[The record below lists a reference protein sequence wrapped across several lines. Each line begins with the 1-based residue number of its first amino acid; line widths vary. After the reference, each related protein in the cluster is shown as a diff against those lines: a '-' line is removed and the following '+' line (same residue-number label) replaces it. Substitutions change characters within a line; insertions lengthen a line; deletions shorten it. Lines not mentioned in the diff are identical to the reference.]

1 MSITKKIVLTLFCIL
16 SIVLGTGYFLGLAY
30 FQTHFKIGTTINGFH
45 CSFNSIDEAETLLS
59 REVESYAIA
68 VNTRNNGVEKIAAND
83 VGLTFV
89 GRSALVDIIN
99 KQDYKL
105 WFIPEM
111 EEQHLSADCY
121 NIDETEMSAEMAKL
135 KCMNN
140 MVKGE
145 SAHIVDTND
154 FYQVSPAVRGTDLD
168 KTKARQVVETAIRQW
183 KPEVNLEDSGCY
195 IDADEISEEEL
206 QQECDLLN
214 SIQDTII
221 TYDFGD
227 RKETVDFKTV
237 KEKFLDENYMF
248 STEKVKKYIKKIAKK
263 YDTVGAER
271 TFMTFDDRPAI
282 ISGGDYGWKT
292 DIEKTTA
299 ELLEYIKEN
308 TIDVI
313 KPVYTQTAVNR
324 SKNDIGYSYL
334 EIDTSNKKAV
344 LYVDGA
350 PVVQTD
356 IKLNGGI
363 ESGFYKMKNKYGIT
377 DDGLVNAISF
387 GSALLYQDDSNN
399 DRTSGFTGDDDISG
413 FSEST
418 IHEGCATINATDM
431 ETIFTTMQEDWPVIV
446 YNKNNIS

>member
-1 MSITKKIVLTLFCIL
+1 
-16 SIVLGTGYFLGLAY
+16 
-30 FQTHFKIGTTINGFH
+30 
-45 CSFNSIDEAETLLS
+45 
-59 REVESYAIA
+59 
-68 VNTRNNGVEKIAAND
+68 
-83 VGLTFV
+83 
-89 GRSALVDIIN
+89 
-99 KQDYKL
+99 
-105 WFIPEM
+105 
-111 EEQHLSADCY
+111 
-121 NIDETEMSAEMAKL
+121 
-135 KCMNN
+135 
-140 MVKGE
+140 
-145 SAHIVDTND
+145 
-154 FYQVSPAVRGTDLD
+154 
-168 KTKARQVVETAIRQW
+168 
-183 KPEVNLEDSGCY
+183 
-195 IDADEISEEEL
+195 
-206 QQECDLLN
+206 
-214 SIQDTII
+214 
-221 TYDFGD
+221 
-227 RKETVDFKTV
+227 
-237 KEKFLDENYMF
+237 MF
-248 STEKVKKYIKKIAKK
+248 SAEKVKKYIKKIAKK
-263 YDTVGAER
+263 YDTVRAER

-292 DIEKTTA
+292 DIEKTAA

-387 GSALLYQDDSNN
+387 GSALLYQDDSND

-418 IHEGCATINATDM
+418 IHEGCATINTTDM